1 MSVLFP
7 SPFFRQ
13 PSFLLSLGLLPC
25 AWVPAADFSKEI
37 EPLLSEYCYDCHAD
51 GSAKGDFAMDDHGSV
66 KELVSDLRHWVPIWE
81 NLRSHLMPPANKP
94 QPSDAQR
101 ATLARWIEQEVFK
114 LDHENPD
121 PGRVT
126 IRRLNREEYRH
137 TISDLL
143 GVEFDVEETLPA
155 DDTGYGFDTIGDVL
169 TISPMLMEKYLEAAR
184 EIVSQCIKPQEAK
197 IPFIT
202 IEGDKL
208 TAQAPAKRNGKW
220 LPFSQRADVSTRRII
235 EHPGEYRIHVEYRT
249 VGSQEASDHTAAL
262 KVQVNGEQVSS
273 QNLGWDNR
281 KSITFTTKAPLTDGE
296 NVITFAI
303 EEENPPGAE
312 DKPLILNLLKV
323 SLEGPMDGSHKV
335 FPKDYYRTF
344 YKGAPPQD
352 PKNRTAYARE
362 ILRRLATQAFRRP
375 VDEPTLDRLVNLAAL
390 AETAP
395 KARFE
400 DGIAHA
406 ATAILAS
413 PRFLFRAETQP
424 EPDNPGKIVP
434 IDEHALASRLS
445 YFLWSSLPDS
455 ELTELAGKREL
466 RADLAEQVDRMLAD
480 PKAERLVENFV
491 GQWLQT
497 RDVEGL
503 NIDPRRVLGIKD
515 LTEAFKVFGARQR
528 RAMRLE
534 TEMLFGYLLKENRSA
549 LELFTADYT
558 FLNESLAKYYGIPDV
573 KGETMQRV
581 SLSKDSHR
589 GGILTHGSLL
599 VVTSN
604 PTRTSPVKRGLFVLD
619 NFLGTPAPPAPPNVP
634 TLEEAKKT
642 GKKDMTMR
650 EAMILHREKPLCASC
665 HARMDPLGLALEN
678 FNAVGMFRATENG
691 QPIDTAGKLITGES
705 FQTVEQL
712 SQILATSRHT
722 DFYRCLTSK
731 MLTFAIGR
739 GTEYYDAPTIDRI
752 VADLEKNGG
761 KLRTLIHGIVNSAP
775 FQKRRGDGSH

>member
-1 MSVLFP
+1 
-7 SPFFRQ
+7 
-13 PSFLLSLGLLPC
+13 
-25 AWVPAADFSKEI
+25 
-37 EPLLSEYCYDCHAD
+37 
-51 GSAKGDFAMDDHGSV
+51 
-66 KELVSDLRHWVPIWE
+66 
-81 NLRSHLMPPANKP
+81 
-94 QPSDAQR
+94 
-101 ATLARWIEQEVFK
+101 
-114 LDHENPD
+114 
-121 PGRVT
+121 
-126 IRRLNREEYRH
+126 
-137 TISDLL
+137 
-143 GVEFDVEETLPA
+143 
-155 DDTGYGFDTIGDVL
+155 
-169 TISPMLMEKYLEAAR
+169 
-184 EIVSQCIKPQEAK
+184 
-197 IPFIT
+197 
-202 IEGDKL
+202 
-208 TAQAPAKRNGKW
+208 
-220 LPFSQRADVSTRRII
+220 
-235 EHPGEYRIHVEYRT
+235 
-249 VGSQEASDHTAAL
+249 
-262 KVQVNGEQVSS
+262 
-273 QNLGWDNR
+273 
-281 KSITFTTKAPLTDGE
+281 
-296 NVITFAI
+296 
-303 EEENPPGAE
+303 
-312 DKPLILNLLKV
+312 
-323 SLEGPMDGSHKV
+323 
-335 FPKDYYRTF
+335 
-344 YKGAPPQD
+344 
-352 PKNRTAYARE
+352 
-362 ILRRLATQAFRRP
+362 
-375 VDEPTLDRLVNLAAL
+375 
-390 AETAP
+390 
-395 KARFE
+395 
-400 DGIAHA
+400 
-406 ATAILAS
+406 
-413 PRFLFRAETQP
+413 
-424 EPDNPGKIVP
+424 
-434 IDEHALASRLS
+434 
-445 YFLWSSLPDS
+445 
-455 ELTELAGKREL
+455 
-466 RADLAEQVDRMLAD
+466 MLAD

-515 LTEAFKVFGARQR
+515 LSEAFKVFGARQR

-581 SLSKDSHR
+581 SLPRDSHR

-761 KLRTLIHGIVNSAP
+761 KLRSLIHGIVNSTP